1 MIFIPEA
8 LCDIGLIARVRDA
21 DQWILGTKA
30 RADMGKTK
38 PRDIATVTGQEWIEA
53 QLADAQ
59 SLKPAD
65 IAERLGIDRREATA
79 TLRVLRS
86 WAKRGSIR
94 KDPNAAPTRA
104 GLVLRPEG
112 R

>member
-21 DQWILGTKA
+21 DQWILGAKA

-59 SLKPAD
+59 SLKPAH

-79 TLRVLRS
+79 MLRVLRFLGK
-86 WAKRGSIR
+86 ARIDPQGPRRGPDTRWIR
-94 KDPNAAPTRA
+94 A
-104 GLVLRPEG
+104 
-112 R
+112 